1 MNKTLIS
8 SWLATQALPLWS
20 GVGYDTATGTVWEAL
35 DHDGTPLR
43 DMTRRLRVQARQAYC
58 FAVGAGQAPDLVEL
72 PDQALALF
80 RFALGQGVDPD
91 TGNLGSLLNP
101 DATLQAAAHDLYDVA
116 FMLLAAAALIRAG
129 HDIDAELA
137 QVEAM
142 LARLEAPRGWYESA
156 AQAQAAASGADSEAG
171 CGRRRQNPHMHMFE
185 CATALYAATG
195 EARFKD
201 MAQVSLDLFRD
212 VFLQP
217 DGAVFEYF
225 TADWQ
230 PLDDGQAVEPG
241 HMVEWVYLLD
251 AWEQATGE
259 TSGVDMMAIFT
270 HACAAR
276 DAVGALPDS
285 SRPKAQTRRCWPQ
298 TELLKAS
305 IALTRRGETLPSGAD
320 PETVVQMLWD
330 EYLDVP
336 VPGGWYD
343 KRGLDGAL
351 LSGNMPASTFYHILV
366 ALNMYVAADL
376 GTQSQISAYG

>member
-1 MNKTLIS
+1 MDKTVIS

-20 GVGYDTATGTVWEAL
+20 TTGFDAETGTVWEAL
-35 DHDGTPLR
+35 DHKGAPLR
-43 DMTRRLRVQARQAYC
+43 KMTRRLRVQARQAYC
-58 FAVGAGQAPDLVEL
+58 FAAGATQAPELVDLN
-72 PDQALALF
+72 DQALMLF
-80 RFALGQGVDPD
+80 RFALEQGVDPVS
-91 TGNLGSLLNP
+91 GNLGSLLNP

-116 FMLLAAAALIRAG
+116 FMLLAASALIRAG
-129 HDIDAELA
+129 HEIETELA

-156 AQAQAAASGADSEAG
+156 AQAQAAATGGEI
-171 CGRRRQNPHMHMFE
+171 GRRRQNPHMHMFE

-230 PLDDGQAVEPG
+230 PLDEGQAVEPG

-251 AWEQATGE
+251 TWEQVTGE
-259 TSGVDMMAIFT
+259 SAGVDMMSIFT

-276 DAVGALPDS
+276 DASGALPDS

-305 IALTRRGETLPSGAD
+305 IALTRRGETLPAGAD
-320 PETVVQMLWD
+320 PDTVMQMLWD

-336 VPGGWYD
+336 VAGGWYD
-343 KRGLDGAL
+343 KRGLDGKL
-351 LSGNMPASTFYHILV
+351 LSDNMPASTFYHILV
-366 ALNMYVAADL
+366 ALNMYLAA
-376 GTQSQISAYG
+376 